1 LETKRKR
8 MGFVISLIPWWA
20 ELFIFLIG
28 SITGFILVFT
38 PKKKPNHKSENYFHN
53 PQTNKEVPFPS
64 VFDEPTV
71 NLSFILPSYNE
82 EQRLPKTLDHK
93 LKYLE
98 GRKQRD
104 PKFTYEIIVVCDGS
118 QDSTSRVA
126 LDYSKKFGTDKVRLL
141 KLAVNRGKGGAVT
154 QGILRA
160 RGEKIIFADADG
172 ATAVED
178 VEKLEKS
185 LESIQKNGVG
195 LAVGSRH
202 HLVKTEAVVK
212 RSFIRNFLMVSFHL
226 LVYILGVKHINDTQ
240 CGFKLFTRKA
250 AQMIFPSMH
259 VEGWI
264 FDIELLLIAEMLH
277 IPSTE
282 VGVNWTEIEGSK
294 VSLLK
299 DSITMLK
306 DLVIIRLNYTL
317 GLWTIKHKSS

>member
-1 LETKRKR
+1 
-8 MGFVISLIPWWA
+8 
-20 ELFIFLIG
+20 
-28 SITGFILVFT
+28 
-38 PKKKPNHKSENYFHN
+38 
-53 PQTNKEVPFPS
+53 
-64 VFDEPTV
+64 
-71 NLSFILPSYNE
+71 
-82 EQRLPKTLDHK
+82 
-93 LKYLE
+93 
-98 GRKQRD
+98 
-104 PKFTYEIIVVCDGS
+104 
-118 QDSTSRVA
+118 
-126 LDYSKKFGTDKVRLL
+126 
-141 KLAVNRGKGGAVT
+141 
-154 QGILRA
+154 
-160 RGEKIIFADADG
+160 
-172 ATAVED
+172 
-178 VEKLEKS
+178 
-185 LESIQKNGVG
+185 
-195 LAVGSRH
+195 
-202 HLVKTEAVVK
+202 
-212 RSFIRNFLMVSFHL
+212 MVSFHL